1 MSFWSLGVNFC
12 ANLEKK
18 RENRNIKREL
28 ENTEEDLA
36 KAQKKIKSVTTERDE
51 MVEEHAQ
58 SERRI
63 RLLDSKLE
71 NANKE
76 IAQYLDEISKLRD
89 LNAEQKQKL
98 DDNDEERK
106 QLHEQIQQLKG
117 NIRVF
122 SRVRPLLPSELE
134 KVKKSISKL

>member
-1 MSFWSLGVNFC
+1 M
-12 ANLEKK
+12 
-18 RENRNIKREL
+18 
-28 ENTEEDLA
+28 
-36 KAQKKIKSVTTERDE
+36 
-51 MVEEHAQ
+51 
-58 SERRI
+58 RI
-63 RLLDSKLE
+63 WKTRLRLLDSKLE

-76 IAQYLDEISKLRD
+76 IAQYLEEISKLKD

-122 SRVRPLLPSELE
+122 SRVRPLLPSELSE
-134 KVKKSISKL
+134 KVKYTQILCLSIIIVNLLGYN

>member
-1 MSFWSLGVNFC
+1 
-12 ANLEKK
+12 
-18 RENRNIKREL
+18 
-28 ENTEEDLA
+28 
-36 KAQKKIKSVTTERDE
+36 

-58 SERRI
+58 SERKI

-76 IAQYLDEISKLRD
+76 IAQYLEEISKLKD

-134 KVKKSISKL
+134 KVKSIRISQIINN